1 MLNLNRTHSSIS
13 FEARQIPD
21 SAFWESCFSPHSW
34 KNQWGHRWIRPTHGD
49 LERWWSWITDPET
62 PRSTCFHVHN
72 PCTGSFFLMC
82 LNKYWFIYQDFWV
95 FIGVFLYF
103 ISLVG
108 CSHLQKVPWCFYHLK
123 SLEINTNG
131 SINSVCSLIIN
142 KCYYYVIKN
151 TNLSV
156 IIIYITLALINVD
169 NNNSNVH
176 LLTNYI
182 WIIIWL
188 ILNFE
193 HVVIIIININVNDNV
208 IF

>member
-1 MLNLNRTHSSIS
+1 M
-13 FEARQIPD
+13 
-21 SAFWESCFSPHSW
+21 
-34 KNQWGHRWIRPTHGD
+34 D
-49 LERWWSWITDPET
+49 LFIKTS
-62 PRSTCFHVHN
+62 
-72 PCTGSFFLMC
+72 GFL
-82 LNKYWFIYQDFWV
+82 LV
-95 FIGVFLYF
+95 FFLYF
-103 ISLVG
+103 
-108 CSHLQKVPWCFYHLK
+108 VPLCFYHLK

-151 TNLSV
+151 TNVSV
-156 IIIYITLALINVD
+156 IIIYINLALINVD
-169 NNNSNVH
+169 NNSNVH

-193 HVVIIIININVNDNV
+193 HFIIIININVNDNV